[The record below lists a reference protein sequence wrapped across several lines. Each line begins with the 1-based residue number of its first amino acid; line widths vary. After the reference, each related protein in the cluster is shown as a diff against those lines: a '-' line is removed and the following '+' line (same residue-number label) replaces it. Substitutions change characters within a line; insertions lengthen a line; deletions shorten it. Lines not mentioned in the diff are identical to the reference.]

1 MTCFAQ
7 QTVHFPCVFTTCGV
21 HFSFSGLHSVC
32 GIFIVLKNSS
42 TIYLSSH
49 APALT
54 SSDTAA
60 TYCPFHTFSS
70 PSTSSVLMMSSTFIE
85 VLALMSLML
94 HVHFVSFR
102 IFMIMYVQ

>member
-1 MTCFAQ
+1 M
-7 QTVHFPCVFTTCGV
+7 FTTCGV

-42 TIYLSSH
+42 TIYPSH
-49 APALT
+49 HHFTFT

-70 PSTSSVLMMSSTFIE
+70 PNTSNVLIISSTFID
-85 VLALMSLML
+85 VFALMSFML

-102 IFMIMYVQ
+102 IFMIIYVQ